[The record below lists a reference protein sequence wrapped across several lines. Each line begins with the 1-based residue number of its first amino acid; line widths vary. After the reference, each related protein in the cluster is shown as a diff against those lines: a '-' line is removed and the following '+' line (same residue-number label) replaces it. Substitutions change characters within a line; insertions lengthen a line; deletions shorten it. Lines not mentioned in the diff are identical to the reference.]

1 MPLFSIQHI
10 TSYRYNRP
18 IKESVNEIKIF
29 PIRDERQEPVKQEL
43 IITGNP
49 ELYVFEDYWGNQVAQ
64 FNLLAAHQELVID
77 SRIVVRTSEWNT
89 TVLPNCLPE
98 SLEAAVNQDIRLLS
112 FTQPLS
118 IVHEEQMH
126 SYVQQ
131 LFHPQKKIALIVQDC
146 CQFIF
151 EQFHYIKGI
160 TTVET
165 TLDEILEKKAG
176 VCQDFAHVMLQI
188 LRRMGI
194 PCRYVSGYICPN
206 KNGMRGEG
214 ATHAWVE
221 AFIPSYG
228 WLGFDPTNNVVATQH
243 HVKLATGRDFSD
255 CTPVKGSFKG
265 PARQSLSV
273 YVSVGYEDGASFEEL
288 TDVQMALESS
298 NISESFTDMADEQQQ
313 Q

>member
-112 FTQPLS
+112 FAQPLS

-214 ATHAWVE
+214 ATHA
-221 AFIPSYG
+221 
-228 WLGFDPTNNVVATQH
+228 
-243 HVKLATGRDFSD
+243 
-255 CTPVKGSFKG
+255 
-265 PARQSLSV
+265 
-273 YVSVGYEDGASFEEL
+273 
-288 TDVQMALESS
+288 
-298 NISESFTDMADEQQQ
+298 
-313 Q
+313 